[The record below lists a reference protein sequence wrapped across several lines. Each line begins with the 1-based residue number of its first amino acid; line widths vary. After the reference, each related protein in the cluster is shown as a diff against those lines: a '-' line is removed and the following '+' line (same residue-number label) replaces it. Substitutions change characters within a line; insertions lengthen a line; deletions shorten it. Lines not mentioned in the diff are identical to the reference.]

1 MIPLMSAKL
10 EKLARKLNIDPAS
23 LPPIDGKSVTVNI
36 ASAQPQTTA
45 QNAPVVQTVSL
56 QAERQRLEREL
67 QQARQR
73 LNEFQVREREQRR
86 AERARLN

>member
-1 MIPLMSAKL
+1 VNHKL
-10 EKLARKLNIDPAS
+10 ERLALKYRIDLTKDKEP
-23 LPPIDGKSVTVNI
+23 DQQSVTTRVY
-36 ASAQPQTTA
+36 P
-45 QNAPVVQTVSL
+45 NAVAVPVLVQTISL